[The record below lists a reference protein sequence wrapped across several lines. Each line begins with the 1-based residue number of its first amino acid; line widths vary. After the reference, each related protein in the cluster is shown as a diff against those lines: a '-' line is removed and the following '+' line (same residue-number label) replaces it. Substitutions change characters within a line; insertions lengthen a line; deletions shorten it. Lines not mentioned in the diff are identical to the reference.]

1 MAVDNIKLE
10 FTNEFVGKVISPRGT
25 ILIGDQENGM
35 APYHLLF
42 GALGS
47 CFYSTFLAIASKKR
61 LTYDSV
67 KIEISGS
74 KRTGEIPTLE
84 DVLIHMVIKNPSNE
98 IGLKKSAELGTHFC
112 SIHETISKVANMRL
126 EVEFEK

>member
-10 FTNEFVGKVISPRGT
+10 FTNEFIGKVIAPRGT
-25 ILIGDQENGM
+25 VLIGDQENGM

-47 CFYSTFLAIASKKR
+47 CFYSTFLAIATKKR

-67 KIEISGS
+67 KIEISGH

-84 DVLIHMVIKNPSNE
+84 EVWIHMSIKNPSNE
-98 IGLKKSAELGTHFC
+98 ALLRKSAELGTRFC
-112 SIHETISKVANMRL
+112 SIHETISKVANMHL
-126 EVEFEK
+126 EVVFE